1 MPLASW
7 ARPAR
12 YEPVSTSRANV
23 DSASSAVATNV
34 ESPLST
40 NTLSSDGSGQAGCA
54 ASALVP
60 ALGSGAIVVGI
71 APPDAMSTAVSR

>member
-1 MPLASW
+1 M
-7 ARPAR
+7 
-12 YEPVSTSRANV
+12 STSRANV

-40 NTLSSDGSGQAGCA
+40 NTLSSEGSGQAGWPHRRWCA
-54 ASALVP
+54 AV
-60 ALGSGAIVVGI
+60 GIGAIVVGI